1 MLKEGTR
8 VKIMIPLKEQT
19 ASTTLKQLNGIIA
32 EVEEAKYYRS
42 KKSAAYYIYRLK
54 DVVSRYGMPYFFAE
68 AWLIP
73 QDEYEVSE

>member
-19 ASTTLKQLNGIIA
+19 ASTTLKQLNGTIA

-42 KKSAAYYIYRLK
+42 KQSAAYYIYKLK
-54 DVVSRYGMPYFFAE
+54 DVVSRYSMPFFFIE
-68 AWLIP
+68 PWLIP
-73 QDEYEVSE
+73 QEDEVSE